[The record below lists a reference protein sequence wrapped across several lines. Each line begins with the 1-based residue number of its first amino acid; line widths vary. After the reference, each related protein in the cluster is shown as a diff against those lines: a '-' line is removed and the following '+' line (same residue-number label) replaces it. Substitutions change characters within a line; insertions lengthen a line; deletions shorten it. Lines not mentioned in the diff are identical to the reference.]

1 VKLGDAEEK
10 LPNALHDAELLQFW
24 VDYKT
29 RTAKFEFNAW
39 VGDLSSKDE
48 ADREKY
54 QKATLLIRGL
64 RFLILEK
71 PDPRY
76 TFQSGIP
83 MIGGF
88 SGWGGEYNP
97 ASEISKL
104 VEQLPDTAFYEATF
118 VQDWNSF
125 IHIAADDAE
134 IELVDE

>member
-1 VKLGDAEEK
+1 VKLGDAEQK
-10 LPNALHDAELLQFW
+10 LPNALHDAELLQFC

-39 VGDLSSKDE
+39 VGDLSSSDDAVK
-48 ADREKY
+48 EKY

-71 PDPRY
+71 PDPGY

-83 MIGGF
+83 TVGGF
-88 SGWGGEYNP
+88 SASGGEYKP
-97 ASEISKL
+97 AAEISKL
-104 VEQLPDTAFYEATF
+104 IELLPDSAFYEATF
-118 VQDWNSF
+118 VQEWNSF

-134 IELVDE
+134 IKLKQE